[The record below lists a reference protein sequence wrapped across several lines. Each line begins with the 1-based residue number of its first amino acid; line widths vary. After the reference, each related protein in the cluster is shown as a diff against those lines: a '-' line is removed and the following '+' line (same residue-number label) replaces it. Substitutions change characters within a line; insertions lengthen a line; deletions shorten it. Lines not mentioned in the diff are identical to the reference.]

1 MPHGVKF
8 WFIGHGPYRD
18 PDLSAQPV
26 FSAAL
31 FQPVAERRLGGGR
44 MIPQAQAPLRQGV
57 ALGRFDEE
65 RRAEAVASVLRSNGV
80 TDGRIR
86 TYGAGE
92 DQPIASNLNAAG
104 RAQNRRVEVVI
115 LPTQNG

>member
-1 MPHGVKF
+1 LFDVDSAYVAPGL
-8 WFIGHGPYRD
+8 RS
-18 PDLSAQPV
+18 DL
-26 FSAAL
+26 AAL
-31 FQPVAERRLGGGR
+31 
-44 MIPQAQAPLRQGV
+44 AQNLNEYPNSTIRIVGHTHNSGD
-57 ALGRFDEE
+57 ALYNQNLSE